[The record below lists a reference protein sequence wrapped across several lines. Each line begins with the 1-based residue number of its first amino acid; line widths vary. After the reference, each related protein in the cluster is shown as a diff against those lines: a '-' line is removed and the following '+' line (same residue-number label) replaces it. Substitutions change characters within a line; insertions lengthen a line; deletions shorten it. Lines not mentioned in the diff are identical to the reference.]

1 MAGAL
6 LLLGGC
12 NCDLDSC
19 SSPSQSTPQS
29 TYQAPSRQA
38 SAGVD
43 LSGYGGMYS
52 GVRIPAK
59 SPSQQTETAIP
70 STAYQAPA
78 AGDSKPAGFIQPPI
92 VKGGCQTAGAAEY
105 DPNTNTIHLCVP
117 LTPAQ
122 ERYTISHEMAHAVDF
137 QEDGKFE
144 ADPEYWADQYAV
156 NLLLQKS
163 DCEAIEARAVSPIT
177 IKDDYTKGILY
188 AREMHSIHCR

>member
-19 SSPSQSTPQS
+19 SSSQSPSQST
-29 TYQAPSRQA
+29 YQEPSRQA

-43 LSGYGGMYS
+43 LSSYGMYS

-59 SPSQQTETAIP
+59 PPSQQTEPAIP

-78 AGDSKPAGFIQPPI
+78 AGDSKPAGFIPPPI
-92 VKGGCQTAGAAEY
+92 VKGGCQTTGAAEY
-105 DPNTNTIHLCVP
+105 DPATNTIHLCVP

-122 ERYTISHEMAHAVDF
+122 ERYTVVHETAHAVDF
-137 QEDGKFE
+137 QEDGEFE

-177 IKDDYTKGILY
+177 IKDAYTRGILY
-188 AREMHSIHCR
+188 AREMYALHCR